1 MDKKIS
7 LTNFLTDLRV
17 RNYTIF
23 SQEEI
28 VENLND
34 RGFETSVVEVG
45 EMFRNLERLSYVKK
59 ASKSDS
65 GFRMVNATSSISF
78 SGCVWCGATATP
90 NYEERKVIFETK
102 TGYQETKLVALN
114 TDRVCKSCSVSEEF
128 VEEEGDLYGEK

>member
-28 VENLND
+28 AENLND

-45 EMFRNLERLSYVKK
+45 EMFNKLERLSYVKK
-59 ASKSDS
+59 ASKSSS
-65 GFRMVNATSSISF
+65 GFRMVNATHSISLTQ
-78 SGCVWCGATATP
+78 VLP
-90 NYEERKVIFETK
+90 
-102 TGYQETKLVALN
+102 
-114 TDRVCKSCSVSEEF
+114 
-128 VEEEGDLYGEK
+128 

>member
-1 MDKKIS
+1 MDSKIS

>member
-128 VEEEGDLYGEK
+128 VEEEGGIYG

>member
-114 TDRVCKSCSVSEEF
+114 TDRVCKSCSVSEGF

>member
-1 MDKKIS
+1 
-7 LTNFLTDLRV
+7 
-17 RNYTIF
+17 
-23 SQEEI
+23 
-28 VENLND
+28 
-34 RGFETSVVEVG
+34 
-45 EMFRNLERLSYVKK
+45 MFRNLERLSYVKK

>member
-28 VENLND
+28 AENLNE

-45 EMFRNLERLSYVKK
+45 EMFSNLERLSYVKK
-59 ASKSDS
+59 ASKSSS
-65 GFRMVNATSSISF
+65 GFRMVNATHSISF
-78 SGCVWCGATATP
+78 TGCVWCGATATP
-90 NYEERKVIFETK
+90 NYEEREVIFGTK
-102 TGYQETKLVALN
+102 LLIPETKLVATN
-114 TDRVCKSCSVSEEF
+114 TDRICKSCSFSEEF
-128 VEEEGDLYGEK
+128 VDGESDLYGE